1 VRIKFVGDWL
11 PGSSP
16 SLDLKSDDCLWVG
29 NLECAFSDAV
39 IESGKAYISLLPL
52 EYVDNNV
59 IAPFS
64 ALSLANNHVYDAG
77 GGAFDRMVEQLSVKC
92 PKTQFF
98 GMVEHP
104 YADLLLDGRHVAVI
118 GCLEPCRSRGVRIF
132 RQEDVLALI
141 RRIRDDFDFVYVFP
155 HWGKEG
161 EYTHYPAPWQLKL
174 ARRWIDGGADGV
186 FGGHSHVFQGREF
199 YKGKPIY
206 YSLGNFHFPHPESNL
221 YQGTDVG
228 LCVEIKEGKVEE
240 CFVRNGVL
248 IEDAAE
254 NKHLNEMLESIS
266 KPLKNWTTW
275 KWARAVGPF
284 NLKKNT
290 ASWKIRLKKNFI
302 KTIPKFLVWQILPKT
317 VLFRIASYMA
327 KRRKFAK

>member
-1 VRIKFVGDWL
+1 MSVIFIGDWL
-11 PGSSP
+11 PRRQLEAMPG
-16 SLDLKSDDCLWVG
+16 VGIRIG
-29 NLECAFSDAV
+29 NLECVFTDTASHND
-39 IESGKAYISLLPL
+39 KAYESTLPIDCL
-52 EYVDNNV
+52 KHVENGG
-59 IAPFS
+59 FS

-77 GGAFDRMVEQLSVKC
+77 ELAFDRMVERLHVQC
-92 PKTQFF
+92 PETQFF
-98 GMVEHP
+98 GTIEQQ
-104 YADLLLDGRHVAVI
+104 YADLSLDGRHVAVI

-161 EYTHYPAPWQLKL
+161 EYTRYPAPWQLKL

-186 FGGHSHVFQGREF
+186 FGGHSHVFQGREV

-228 LCVEIKEGKVEE
+228 LCVEIEDGKVEE

-248 IEDAAE
+248 IEGATE
-254 NKHLNEMLESIS
+254 NKLLKELLESIS
-266 KPLKNWTTW
+266 EPLKNWTTW
-275 KWARAVGPF
+275 KWARAVGSF
-284 NLKKNT
+284 NLKKNM
-290 ASWKIRLKKNFI
+290 ASWKIRLQKNFA
-302 KTIPKFLVWQILPKT
+302 KTLPKLLIWQLLPKT
-317 VLFRIASYMA
+317 VLFRIASYMV
-327 KRRKFAK
+327 KRGKR